1 MKTIKKIL
9 FIVAVLV
16 STVLPAQTQ
25 TENYVKTTV
34 YQTEVQEG
42 KQSQVIERNKIET
55 VNYFDGMGR
64 AKQSVAVRA
73 AGQEQNTNLLDWT
86 SDWTSDWTIGRGAT
100 ALFYLNG
107 ESVDNQRLM
116 GANPFGEQSLLWR
129 CGNDPARNAD
139 GGWNTDYFAVDKNVS
154 YRYSVWVKR
163 TGSQDGTTYHGTQNV
178 NNLNGAANNNPYFWS
193 GDLPKLNTWYLIVG
207 IVHPYTYTG
216 ANTGISGVYDTNGN
230 KVINGN
236 DFKWRANTTT
246 TRFRSYLY
254 YAIDTNVRQYFWN
267 PVAVK
272 LEDNKQP
279 IKEVIAEAK
288 PKDIVTHYEYDGY
301 GRQAKEY
308 LPYASKQTKV
318 GAIYT
323 NPLAELEA
331 FYDTPKYENTPNPYS
346 ESIYESSPLNRVVE
360 QGAPGKHW
368 KAYKDIYLDHTIRS
382 EWATNKADEVPYFK
396 VDFPLTNGKPNITK
410 PILVKDDFYAANE
423 LRISI
428 VKDENWLPYQ
438 THRDDHTT
446 REYTD
451 KLGRVILKKTYD
463 KNIAHDTYYVYDDY
477 GNLTYV
483 IPPKVTLGTSDG
495 VSTIELNEL
504 CYQYKYDHRNRLIEK
519 KIPGKGWEYIVYN
532 KLDQPIMTQD
542 ANQKPNNEWLFT
554 KYDAFGRVAYTGL
567 IKYNAPFALSRSTIE
582 KLNENTAVYFE
593 NKLSSVSSIAGT
605 DVYYSDKAYPN
616 EGSLIKEIYTIN
628 YYDNYTFDRNGLEVP
643 AAVFDVPTSTSVTG
657 LPTGSKVQ
665 VLGKNSW
672 ITTITGY
679 DGKGRPIWTGSRN
692 DYLRTTDIIETQLD
706 FAGKVLNT
714 KTTHTRD
721 GNAPIVTIDTFTYDH
736 MGRLLT
742 QQQQIDNQAA
752 EMIVA
757 NTYDELG
764 QLERKKVGNAQ
775 QAPLQTV
782 DYQYNVRGW
791 LTHINDVDNIGD
803 DLFTFKI
810 NYNTSDATTY
820 PFQGA
825 AKLLYNGNISET
837 HWNTANDRS
846 INKRSYRYHY
856 DALNRITKAS
866 FSTPFYNL
874 NNVSYDKNGNI
885 SKLSRPGFFNGAP
898 GNMDQLTYSYN
909 EGNQLQK
916 VVDTGDKNFGFKEG
930 TNTNEDYEYDVNG
943 NLTVDRNKG
952 ITSIEYNHLNLP
964 SRIDIDKG
972 DANQYYITYVY
983 DATGVKQQK
992 RAYTMQPFG
1001 GSPIRYTPASITG
1014 NDYIGNYIYDY
1025 IWGRGNTR
1033 LQFINHPEGYIEP
1046 KDANDLSKGF
1056 DYIYQ
1061 YKDHLG
1067 NIRLSYSDKD
1077 NDGHID
1083 VLRNDIDVDGDDDNH
1098 MEILEEKN
1106 YYPFGLQH
1114 KGYNNT
1120 ITGREHPYT
1129 FNGKEEQEELGLNWH
1144 DFGFRNYDASL
1155 GRWMNIDNLAQNYY
1169 NYSPYTYTANN
1180 PIYYIDPDGQQII
1193 IHYQDDDG
1201 NDQEHI
1207 YKYGEKYDGDNKFIS
1222 NVYDSFNN
1230 LIDNGADTTGLIER
1244 LAGDELGDVSILQN
1258 TKENNE
1264 FFGNDNM
1271 ATYFNSETNTVI
1283 WDPEVGISQEQN
1295 SVIDFIMGDGY
1306 EHEALVS
1313 PAQGLLHE
1321 LGHAESSLENPEQ
1334 HKKDSKTTF
1343 TGGWDNKEEFDVI
1356 NKIENP
1362 SGKKLNRDRTRSAHR
1377 GKAFRTVSPTS
1388 VKPKKEKKKK

>member
-16 STVLPAQTQ
+16 STVLSAQTQ

-42 KQSQVIERNKIET
+42 KQTQVIERNKIET
-55 VNYFDGMGR
+55 VNYFDGLGR
-64 AKQSVAVRA
+64 AKQSIAVRA

-86 SDWTSDWTIGRGAT
+86 GDWTLGSGNTPFFNMNGPSSD
-100 ALFYLNG
+100 N
-107 ESVDNQRLM
+107 ERLM
-116 GANPFGEQSLLWR
+116 GVNPFGEQSLLWR
-129 CGNDPARNAD
+129 CGNDAHRDRD
-139 GGWNTDYFAVDKNVS
+139 GGWYTDTFTIDNTVH
-154 YRYSVWVKR
+154 YRYTVWVKR
-163 TGSQDGTTYHGTQNV
+163 TGSHDGTTYHGPGYV
-178 NNLNGAANNNPYFWS
+178 NNLDGTPNSNPYFWS

-207 IVHPYTYTG
+207 IVHPHTYTG
-216 ANTGISGVYDTNGN
+216 ADTGISGVYDTNGN
-230 KVINGN
+230 KVKDGT
-236 DFKWRANTTT
+236 DFKWRPNYNRTS
-246 TRFRSYLY
+246 FRSFFFYSTDVNTL
-254 YAIDTNVRQYFWN
+254 QYFWN

-279 IKEVIAEAK
+279 IKEVIAESK
-288 PKDIVTHYEYDGY
+288 PKDIVTHYEYDVY

-346 ESIYESSPLNRVVE
+346 EKIYEASPLNRVVE

-368 KAYKDIYLDHTIRS
+368 KAYKDIYVDHTIRS

-410 PILVKDDFYAANE
+410 PILVKDGFYAANE
-423 LRISI
+423 LNVTII
-428 VKDENWLPYQ
+428 KDENWLPYQ

-463 KNIAHDTYYVYDDY
+463 RNVAHDTYYVYDDF

-483 IPPKVTLGTSDG
+483 IPPKVNTDDD
-495 VSTIELNEL
+495 IDREKLNEL
-504 CYQYKYDHRNRLIEK
+504 CYQYVYDGRNRLVEK
-519 KIPGKGWEYIVYN
+519 KIPGKGRESIVYN
-532 KLDQPIMTQD
+532 TLDQPIMTQD

-567 IKYNAPFALSRSTIE
+567 VKYNAPFTLHWSILQKS
-582 KLNENTAVYFE
+582 NEGRAIQFE
-593 NKLSSVSSIAGT
+593 NRLLSLTSVTSIAGT

-616 EGSLIKEIYTIN
+616 GGSIIKEIHTIN

-665 VLGKNSW
+665 VLGTNSW
-672 ITTITGY
+672 ITKVIGY

-692 DYLRTTDIIETQLD
+692 DYLKTTDIIETQLD

-714 KTTHTRD
+714 KTTHTKD

-764 QLERKKVGNAQ
+764 QLESKKVGNAQ

-791 LTHINDVDNIGD
+791 LTHINDVDNIGN

-837 HWNTANDRS
+837 HWKTANDAGTT
-846 INKRSYRYHY
+846 KHSYRYHY
-856 DALNRITKAS
+856 DALNRITKAD
-866 FSTPFYNL
+866 FSLPFYQL
-874 NNVSYDKNGNI
+874 SNVTYDKNGNI
-885 SKLSRPGFFNGAP
+885 TKLVRTNDPSTSDNAR
-898 GNMDQLTYSYN
+898 MDNLEYSYGV
-909 EGNQLQK
+909 GNQLEF
-916 VVDTGDKNFGFKEG
+916 VTDIYDKNVGFIDG
-930 TNTNEDYEYDVNG
+930 NTSGNDYEYDVNG
-943 NLTVDRNKG
+943 NMTIDRNKG
-952 ITSIEYNHLNLP
+952 IQNIKYNHLNLP
-964 SRIDIDKG
+964 TEIKVNHVNFI
-972 DANQYYITYVY
+972 NYIY
-983 DATGVKQQK
+983 DALGNKLEKKVSQGT
-992 RAYTMQPFG
+992 
-1001 GSPIRYTPASITG
+1001 ITH
-1014 NDYIGNYIYDY
+1014 YAGNYIYKT
-1025 IWGRGNTR
+1025 IGGAGTF
-1033 LQFINHPEGYIEP
+1033 LEFINTPEGYAEP
-1046 KDANDLSKGF
+1046 KNQSDLSQGF

-1067 NIRLSYSDKD
+1067 NIRLSYADA
-1077 NDGHID
+1077 NGDGQ
-1083 VLRNDIDVDGDDDNH
+1083 VSKS
-1098 MEILEEKN
+1098 EIREEKN

-1120 ITGREHPYT
+1120 ITGVEINLKTYQ
-1129 FNGKEEQEELGLNWH
+1129 GQELDKELNLNWH
-1144 DFGFRNYDASL
+1144 HFKFRTYDATIGRFLQIDPLSATYVHNSTYAFAENNVTSGIDLEGLELSFELDGNRATGLSGPVKGAYTLNEVRSIMSQRQTEKQALENKIAALPASSSKRANIDYPTSHINRAKYAYPQSGLMIADGVGIGAKEAVADVALGGALYAL
-1155 GRWMNIDNLAQNYY
+1155 GRIGKSVWNLNRFARGRRIENMLGANKNWARNFPVIDKIEDGAAV
-1169 NYSPYTYTANN
+1169 S
-1180 PIYYIDPDGQQII
+1180 IKSIDLDAKS
-1193 IHYQDDDG
+1193 
-1201 NDQEHI
+1201 
-1207 YKYGEKYDGDNKFIS
+1207 YKKG
-1222 NVYDSFNN
+1222 NN
-1230 LIDNGADTTGLIER
+1230 LFNKIRRDIDKLDNFGGRTEW
-1244 LAGDELGDVSILQN
+1244 AGDVVE
-1258 TKENNE
+1258 
-1264 FFGNDNM
+1264 
-1271 ATYFNSETNTVI
+1271 
-1283 WDPEVGISQEQN
+1283 EV
-1295 SVIDFIMGDGY
+1295 VDY
-1306 EHEALVS
+1306 T
-1313 PAQGLLHE
+1313 
-1321 LGHAESSLENPEQ
+1321 
-1334 HKKDSKTTF
+1334 SKTLEIAVQ
-1343 TGGWDNKEEFDVI
+1343 TGKGTDNQWDQISKAVNYAMDRDI
-1356 NKIENP
+1356 NI
-1362 SGKKLNRDRTRSAHR
+1362 SIRFID
-1377 GKAFRTVSPTS
+1377 
-1388 VKPKKEKKKK
+1388 